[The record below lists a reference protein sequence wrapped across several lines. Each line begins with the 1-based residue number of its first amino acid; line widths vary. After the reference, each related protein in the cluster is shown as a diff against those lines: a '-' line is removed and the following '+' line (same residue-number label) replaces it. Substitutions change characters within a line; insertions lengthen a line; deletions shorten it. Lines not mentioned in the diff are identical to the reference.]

1 MCRAFATLGHDP
13 GVILLDA
20 AACQMVDNIVHFRP
34 QVWPLSVCLSVCL
47 FSLAHTFMPG
57 ATEEPTRVVMLKSRQ
72 TSPSNIL

>member
-34 QVWPLSVCLSVCL
+34 QAWPLSCSV
-47 FSLAHTFMPG
+47 SHTSVSEAPQ
-57 ATEEPTRVVMLKSRQ
+57 EPRRVVMLKSRPYF
-72 TSPSNIL
+72 T